1 MSWMGSTDLLFTFLA
16 IPVFIAGIIKYGERT
31 WVLRSASTK
40 QFRDSLLPDPD
51 PGPDYAKLM
60 EEISQSGSFMS
71 VPSAPICY
79 FPRTGSNAFCLDE
92 ANILFGKLKKLY
104 AGLILSFHEITVT
117 SSIMSTSTE
126 AFKRIEVELGFLYD
140 VLYTKATIIYSRV
153 GIFLRSVTLLSSI
166 STLVAFSLV
175 IDKNAYSNIDV
186 TITYL
191 LLVGTILV
199 EIYAVF
205 VILFS
210 DWAMLW
216 LIKHKKPWTNS
227 IYEAVS
233 SSRRVLTNDDNR
245 WSGSMAQFNLISFC
259 LKDKPTKRDSVLK
272 LFGIYEMLEKH
283 QHKTFEDVNIELKDL
298 IFQRIRENH
307 GRLRRENVKE
317 ISTQRGDSVLVEKN
331 CIDKF
336 GWSIGKVEFD
346 ESLLLWHIATDLCYY
361 SDLDEYPDAN
371 LGSKFKLGKL
381 LSDYM
386 SYLLIMCP
394 FMLPKGIGQIRFRD
408 TCAEAERFF
417 QQRRL
422 FKLSSRSNACM
433 LLLQVNI
440 QPSIQMV
447 KGDRSKSVLFYG
459 CKLAHLLQSLIT
471 EEGWDNEEKWE
482 MISYVWVEM
491 LSYAASQCEWN
502 HHAEQLRRGGE
513 LLTHVRLLKEHLG
526 LSKQYQ
532 IFSGTSR
539 ATVH

>member
-1 MSWMGSTDLLFTFLA
+1 MGSTDLLFTFLA

-31 WVLRSASTK
+31 WALRSASTK

-51 PGPDYAKLM
+51 PGPDYAKVA
-60 EEISQSGSFMS
+60 EEFSQRGGISEVPEGLWFCYSQFIGS
-71 VPSAPICY
+71 AK
-79 FPRTGSNAFCLDE
+79 CLNE
-92 ANILFGKLKKLY
+92 A
-104 AGLILSFHEITVT
+104 
-117 SSIMSTSTE
+117 
-126 AFKRIEVELGFLYD
+126 
-140 VLYTKATIIYSRV
+140 

-175 IDKNAYSNIDV
+175 IDKNAYSNIDC
-186 TITYL
+186 L
-191 LLVGTILV
+191 
-199 EIYAVF
+199 
-205 VILFS
+205 ILFS

-283 QHKTFEDVNIELKDL
+283 QHRTFEDVNIELKDL
-298 IFQRIRENH
+298 IFQRIQENQ

-317 ISTQRGDSVLVEKN
+317 ISTQRGDNVLVEKN

-336 GWSIGKVEFD
+336 GWSI
-346 ESLLLWHIATDLCYY
+346 
-361 SDLDEYPDAN
+361 
-371 LGSKFKLGKL
+371 
-381 LSDYM
+381 
-386 SYLLIMCP
+386 
-394 FMLPKGIGQIRFRD
+394 GIGQIRFRD

-433 LLLQVNI
+433 LLLQVNK
-440 QPSIQMV
+440 QLSIQMV

-459 CKLAHLLQSLIT
+459 CKLAHLLQSLVT

-532 IFSGTSR
+532 IFSATSR